1 MDQRASARHE
11 WSERTRSKN
20 SGEEMRT
27 IEGEGLA
34 GTRVFLALVARDE
47 LLEHA
52 LLAVPD
58 QWNRRVG
65 VAQAVV
71 VGCALLGRK
80 RGGVNTLF
88 LRLLQRS
95 RSQTHSDR
103 VDARL
108 ALLVA
113 LEQWIVRGEGGR

>member
-1 MDQRASARHE
+1 MGEGLQRHE

-71 VGCALLGRK
+71 VGSALLGEK
-80 RGGVNTLF
+80 QVCVSTLF
-88 LRLLQRS
+88 LRLLPRS
-95 RSQTHSDR
+95 RARTHSNR
-103 VDARL
+103 IDARL

-113 LEQWIVRGEGGR
+113 LEQWIVRGEGAR